1 MTRDWQTDIET
12 AIEQEQQV
20 KELEEIVQSYY
31 AGECMPVTP
40 ASWYFERFSMLLDV
54 LGQYKEAFEKSY
66 QRNVVANAKIGE
78 HVTRAQAAEAREKKL
93 REAIEKSLSIYHDDG
108 LNDEEAVEA
117 IRDELE
123 SILTSLYPEEETK

>member
-20 KELEEIVQSYY
+20 NELEEIVQSYY
-31 AGECMPVTP
+31 AGEYIPVTP
-40 ASWYFERFSMLLDV
+40 ASWYFERFSVLLDV

-78 HVTRAQAAEAREKKL
+78 HIARAKAAEDREKKL
-93 REAIEKSLSIYHDDG
+93 REAIEEALSWTWGHA
-108 LNDEEAVEA
+108 EENM
-117 IRDELE
+117 LE
-123 SILTSLYPEEETK
+123 VRSILRSSLYPEEDDK

>member
-1 MTRDWQTDIET
+1 MTRDWQTDIDT

-31 AGECMPVTP
+31 AGECIPVTP

-66 QRNVVANAKIGE
+66 KRNVVANAKIGE

-93 REAIEKSLSIYHDDG
+93 REAIE
-108 LNDEEAVEA
+108 EEVKCHILLGTYKRA
-117 IRDELE
+117 DELRE
-123 SILTSLYPEEETK
+123 LLASLYPKEEEAK

>member
-20 KELEEIVQSYY
+20 NELEEIVQSYY

-78 HVTRAQAAEAREKKL
+78 HVTRAQAAETREKKL
-93 REAIEKSLSIYHDDG
+93 REAIE
-108 LNDEEAVEA
+108 EEIKCHILLGTYKRA
-117 IRDELE
+117 DELKA
-123 SILTSLYPEEETK
+123 LLASLYPEEETK